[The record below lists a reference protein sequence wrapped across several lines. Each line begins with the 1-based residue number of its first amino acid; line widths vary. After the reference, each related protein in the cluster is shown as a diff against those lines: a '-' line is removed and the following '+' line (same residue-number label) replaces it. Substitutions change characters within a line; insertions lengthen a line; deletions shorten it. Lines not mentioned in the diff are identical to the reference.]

1 MPFLYACGKCCL
13 VLPDDM
19 DIMHVASTQLSLA
32 STALLCWLHA
42 RVGPPDPCLHSLWRA
57 NGDFLSLYTKFWS
70 KPFFPCI
77 YSAYK
82 YYSLDPVSV
91 SKNMSILSYNI
102 ILYNFL
108 CYFFIPNLEAKR
120 CSPQLM
126 HVTDRL
132 ITIGVAKP
140 RIRNN
145 LN

>member
-42 RVGPPDPCLHSLWRA
+42 WVDPPDPCLHSLWHA
-57 NGDFLSLYTKFWS
+57 NGDFRSLYTKFWS

-102 ILYNFL
+102 ILNNVL
-108 CYFFIPNLEAKR
+108 CYFLFLIWKQVGAAQHWCMLQTGWSLLALQNL
-120 CSPQLM
+120 
-126 HVTDRL
+126 V
-132 ITIGVAKP
+132 
-140 RIRNN
+140 
-145 LN
+145 